1 MVGSGTSWSF
11 MYKFIEDKDFL
22 KRMRHFCSDI
32 VNKLVV
38 AINNEDFLTVQ
49 AHLIGSGAKNL
60 ITQNENEDID
70 LDYNLVIINSSWDIN
85 YCKQI
90 KEYVKKKFND
100 LLKNSGL
107 GACSDSKS
115 CLSTTKLHF
124 IEDYQTKF
132 SIDLAIV
139 FEDKYGNWYR
149 LIHEKTGYSD
159 RDSWIWN
166 ISRNSKEL
174 TNKVKWLKDNN
185 LWNELRNAYLNKK
198 NMYLNE
204 KEKQHPSFICYIEAV
219 NEIYNK
225 S

>member
-1 MVGSGTSWSF
+1 

-22 KRMRHFCSDI
+22 KRMRHSCSDI

-60 ITQNENEDID
+60 ITQNGNEDID
-70 LDYNLVIINSSWDIN
+70 LDYNLVIINSSWDIKD
-85 YCKQI
+85 CKRI
-90 KEYVKKKFND
+90 KEYIKEKFND
-100 LLKNSGL
+100 VLKNNGL

-115 CLSTTKLHF
+115 CLSTKKMHF
-124 IEDYQTKF
+124 EGDNAIKF

-139 FEDKYGNWYR
+139 CEDQDGAWHR
-149 LIHEKTGYSD
+149 LIHKKTGYVD
-159 RDSWIWN
+159 HDEWIWN

-174 TNKVKWLKDNN
+174 TNKVKWIKDNN
-185 LWNELRNAYLNKK
+185 LWSELRNAYLDKK
-198 NMYLNE
+198 NMYLRRGDNE
-204 KEKQHPSFICYIEAV
+204 HPSFICYIEAV
-219 NEIYNK
+219 NEIYNN

>member
-1 MVGSGTSWSF
+1 
-11 MYKFIEDKDFL
+11 MYKFVKDKDFL
-22 KRMRHFCSDI
+22 HSMRSVCSDI
-32 VNKLVV
+32 VNQLVQT
-38 AINNEDFLTVQ
+38 INNEGFLTVQ

-85 YCKQI
+85 DCKQI

-100 LLKNSGL
+100 VLKNSGL

-115 CLSTTKLHF
+115 CLSTKKLHF
-124 IEDYQTKF
+124 MEDYQTKF

-139 FEDKYGNWYR
+139 FEEQDGTWYR
-149 LIHEKTGYSD
+149 LIHEKTGYVDHD
-159 RDSWIWN
+159 RWIWN

-174 TNKVKWLKDNN
+174 TNKVKWIKDNN
-185 LWNELRNAYLNKK
+185 LWSKLRNAYLNKK

>member
-1 MVGSGTSWSF
+1 

-22 KRMRHFCSDI
+22 HHMRRFCSDI
-32 VNKLVV
+32 VNQLVQT
-38 AINNEDFLTVQ
+38 INNEDFLNVQ

-85 YCKQI
+85 DCKQI

-100 LLKNSGL
+100 VLKNSGL

-115 CLSTTKLHF
+115 CLSTKKLHF
-124 IEDYQTKF
+124 MEDYQTKF

-139 FEDKYGNWYR
+139 FEEQDGTWYR
-149 LIHEKTGYSD
+149 LIHEKTGYVDHD
-159 RDSWIWN
+159 RWIWN

-174 TNKVKWLKDNN
+174 TNKVKWIKDNN
-185 LWNELRNAYLNKK
+185 LWSKLRNAYLNKK
-198 NMYLNE
+198 NMYLRRGDNE
-204 KEKQHPSFICYIEAV
+204 HPSFICYIEAV
-219 NEIYNK
+219 NEIYNN

>member
-1 MVGSGTSWSF
+1 

-22 KRMRHFCSDI
+22 HSMRSVCSDI
-32 VNKLVV
+32 VNQLVQI
-38 AINNEDFLTVQ
+38 INNQDFLTVK

-60 ITQNENEDID
+60 ITQNENEPID
-70 LDYNLVIINSSWDIN
+70 LDYNLVIININSSWDIN
-85 YCKQI
+85 DCKQI

-100 LLKNSGL
+100 VLKNSGL

-115 CLSTTKLHF
+115 CLSTKKLHF

-139 FEDKYGNWYR
+139 YEDKYGNWRR
-149 LIHEKTGYSD
+149 LIHKKTGIVFLD
-159 RDSWIWN
+159 EWIWN

-174 TNKVKWLKDNN
+174 TNKVKWIKDNN
-185 LWNELRNAYLNKK
+185 LWSKLRNAYLNKK
-198 NMYLNE
+198 NMYLRRGDNE
-204 KEKQHPSFICYIEAV
+204 HPSFICYIEAV
-219 NEIYNK
+219 NEIYNNNN

>member
-1 MVGSGTSWSF
+1 
-11 MYKFIEDKDFL
+11 MYKFIKDKDFL
-22 KRMRHFCSDI
+22 HSMRSVCSDI
-32 VNKLVV
+32 VNQLVQI
-38 AINNEDFLTVQ
+38 INNQDFLTVK
-49 AHLIGSGAKNL
+49 AHLIGSWAKNL
-60 ITQNENEDID
+60 ITQNENEPID
-70 LDYNLVIINSSWDIN
+70 LDYNLVIININSSWDIN
-85 YCKQI
+85 DCKQI

-100 LLKNSGL
+100 VLRNNGL
-107 GACSDSKS
+107 NDCSDSKS
-115 CLSTTKLHF
+115 CLSTKKMHL
-124 IEDYQTKF
+124 EGDDSTKF

-139 FEDKYGNWYR
+139 CEDQDGAWHR
-149 LIHEKTGYSD
+149 LIHKKTGYSD

>member
-1 MVGSGTSWSF
+1 

-22 KRMRHFCSDI
+22 KRMRHSCSDI

-60 ITQNENEDID
+60 ITQNANEDID
-70 LDYNLVIINSSWDIN
+70 LDYNLVIINSSWDIKD
-85 YCKQI
+85 CKQI
-90 KEYVKKKFND
+90 KEYVRKKFND
-100 LLKNSGL
+100 VLKNSRL

-139 FEDKYGNWYR
+139 REDKYGNWYR
-149 LIHEKTGYSD
+149 LIHKKTGIVFLMNDFEILLKIQKNLLKKWSNLKIIIFEMKLEMLILLKKICILDVATMNIPHSFVILKQLMKFMKKILVNY
-159 RDSWIWN
+159 IW
-166 ISRNSKEL
+166 
-174 TNKVKWLKDNN
+174 
-185 LWNELRNAYLNKK
+185 Y
-198 NMYLNE
+198 
-204 KEKQHPSFICYIEAV
+204 F
-219 NEIYNK
+219 
-225 S
+225 

>member
-1 MVGSGTSWSF
+1 

-22 KRMRHFCSDI
+22 HSMRSVCSDI
-32 VNKLVV
+32 VNQLIV

-70 LDYNLVIINSSWDIN
+70 LDYNLVIININSSWDIN
-85 YCKQI
+85 DCKQI

-100 LLKNSGL
+100 VLKNSGL

-115 CLSTTKLHF
+115 CLSTKKLHF

-139 FEDKYGNWYR
+139 YEDKYGNWRR
-149 LIHEKTGYSD
+149 LIHKKTGIVFLD
-159 RDSWIWN
+159 EWIWN

-174 TNKVKWLKDNN
+174 TNKVKWIKDNN
-185 LWNELRNAYLNKK
+185 LWSKLRNAYLNKK
-198 NMYLNE
+198 NMYLRRGDNE
-204 KEKQHPSFICYIEAV
+204 HPSFICYIEAV
-219 NEIYNK
+219 NEIYNN

>member
-1 MVGSGTSWSF
+1 

-22 KRMRHFCSDI
+22 HSMRSVCSDI
-32 VNKLVV
+32 VNQLIV

-70 LDYNLVIINSSWDIN
+70 LDYNLVIININSSWDIN
-85 YCKQI
+85 DCKQI

-100 LLKNSGL
+100 VLKNSGL

-115 CLSTTKLHF
+115 CLSTKKLHF

-139 FEDKYGNWYR
+139 YEDKYGNWRR
-149 LIHEKTGYSD
+149 LIHKKTGIVFLD
-159 RDSWIWN
+159 EWIWN

-174 TNKVKWLKDNN
+174 TNKVKWIKDNN
-185 LWNELRNAYLNKK
+185 LWSKLRNAYLNKK
-198 NMYLNE
+198 NMYLKRGDNE
-204 KEKQHPSFICYIEAV
+204 HPSFICYIEAV
-219 NEIYNK
+219 NEIYNN

>member
-1 MVGSGTSWSF
+1 
-11 MYKFIEDKDFL
+11 MYKFIKDKDFL
-22 KRMRHFCSDI
+22 HHMRSFCSDI
-32 VNKLVV
+32 VNQLVQT
-38 AINNEDFLTVQ
+38 INNEDFLNVQ

-85 YCKQI
+85 DCKQI

-100 LLKNSGL
+100 VLKNSGL

-115 CLSTTKLHF
+115 CLSTKKMHF
-124 IEDYQTKF
+124 ERDNSAKF

-139 FEDKYGNWYR
+139 CENQDGAWYR
-149 LIHEKTGYSD
+149 LIHKKTGYVD
-159 RDSWIWN
+159 HDEWIWN

-174 TNKVKWLKDNN
+174 TNKVKWIKDNN
-185 LWNELRNAYLNKK
+185 LWNELRNAYLAKK
-198 NMYLNE
+198 NMYLRRGDNE
-204 KEKQHPSFICYIEAV
+204 HPSFICYIETV
-219 NEIYNK
+219 NEIYNN

>member
-1 MVGSGTSWSF
+1 
-11 MYKFIEDKDFL
+11 MYKFVKDKDFL
-22 KRMRHFCSDI
+22 HSMRSVCSDI
-32 VNKLVV
+32 VNQLVQI
-38 AINNEDFLTVQ
+38 INNQDFLTVK

-70 LDYNLVIINSSWDIN
+70 LDYNLVIININSSWDIN
-85 YCKQI
+85 DCKQI

-100 LLKNSGL
+100 VLKNSGL

-115 CLSTTKLHF
+115 CLSTKKLHF

-139 FEDKYGNWYR
+139 YEDKYGNWRR
-149 LIHEKTGYSD
+149 LIHKKTGIVFLD
-159 RDSWIWN
+159 EWIWN

-174 TNKVKWLKDNN
+174 TKKVKWIKDNN
-185 LWNELRNAYLNKK
+185 LWSKLRNAYLNKK
-198 NMYLNE
+198 NMYLRRGDNE
-204 KEKQHPSFICYIEAV
+204 HPSFICYIEAV
-219 NEIYNK
+219 NEIYNN

>member
-1 MVGSGTSWSF
+1 

-22 KRMRHFCSDI
+22 HSMRSVCSDI
-32 VNKLVV
+32 VNQLIV

-70 LDYNLVIINSSWDIN
+70 LDYNLVIININSSWNIN
-85 YCKQI
+85 ACKQI

-100 LLKNSGL
+100 VLKNSGL

-115 CLSTTKLHF
+115 CLSTKKLHF

-139 FEDKYGNWYR
+139 YEDKYGNWRR
-149 LIHEKTGYSD
+149 LIHKKTGT
-159 RDSWIWN
+159 RKILVCWLAIQK
-166 ISRNSKEL
+166 INSIIIL
-174 TNKVKWLKDNN
+174 SH
-185 LWNELRNAYLNKK
+185 YF
-198 NMYLNE
+198 YG
-204 KEKQHPSFICYIEAV
+204 
-219 NEIYNK
+219 
-225 S
+225 

>member
-1 MVGSGTSWSF
+1 

-22 KRMRHFCSDI
+22 HSMRSVCSDI
-32 VNKLVV
+32 VNQLVQT
-38 AINNEDFLTVQ
+38 INNEGFLTVQ

-70 LDYNLVIINSSWDIN
+70 LDYNLVIININSSWDIN
-85 YCKQI
+85 DCKQI

-100 LLKNSGL
+100 VLKNSGL

-115 CLSTTKLHF
+115 CLSTKKLHF

-139 FEDKYGNWYR
+139 CEDKYGNWRR
-149 LIHEKTGYSD
+149 LIHKKTGIVFLD
-159 RDSWIWN
+159 EWIWN

-174 TNKVKWLKDNN
+174 TNKVKWIKDNN
-185 LWNELRNAYLNKK
+185 LWSELRNAYLNKK
-198 NMYLNE
+198 NMYLRRGDNE
-204 KEKQHPSFICYIEAV
+204 HPSFICYIEAV
-219 NEIYNK
+219 NEIYNN

>member
-1 MVGSGTSWSF
+1 

-22 KRMRHFCSDI
+22 HHMRRFCSDI
-32 VNKLVV
+32 VNQLVQT
-38 AINNEDFLTVQ
+38 INNEDFLNVQ

-85 YCKQI
+85 DCKQI

-100 LLKNSGL
+100 VLKNSGL

-115 CLSTTKLHF
+115 CLSTKKLHF
-124 IEDYQTKF
+124 MQDYQTKF

-139 FEDKYGNWYR
+139 FEEQDGTWYR
-149 LIHEKTGYSD
+149 LIHEKTGYVDHD
-159 RDSWIWN
+159 RWIWN

-174 TNKVKWLKDNN
+174 TNKVKWIKDNN
-185 LWNELRNAYLNKK
+185 LWSKLRNAYLNKK
-198 NMYLNE
+198 NMYLRRGDNE
-204 KEKQHPSFICYIEAV
+204 HPSFICYIEAV
-219 NEIYNK
+219 NEIYN

>member
-1 MVGSGTSWSF
+1 

-22 KRMRHFCSDI
+22 HHMRRFCSDI
-32 VNKLVV
+32 VNQLVQT
-38 AINNEDFLTVQ
+38 INNEDFLNVQ

-85 YCKQI
+85 DCKQI

-100 LLKNSGL
+100 VLKNSGL

-115 CLSTTKLHF
+115 CLSTKKLHF
-124 IEDYQTKF
+124 MEDYQTKF

-139 FEDKYGNWYR
+139 FEEQDGTWYR
-149 LIHEKTGYSD
+149 LIHEKTGYVDHD
-159 RDSWIWN
+159 RWIWN

-174 TNKVKWLKDNN
+174 TNKVKWIKDNN
-185 LWNELRNAYLNKK
+185 LWSKLRNAYLKKK
-198 NMYLNE
+198 NMYLRRGDNE
-204 KEKQHPSFICYIEAV
+204 HPSFICYIEAV
-219 NEIYNK
+219 NEIYNN